1 MDKGSCF
8 CIEGNELYLEQVLV
22 DHNDI
27 PIFFVCKDTMAY
39 YVVLCSDIEEL
50 SYIVIEPSTLDLY
63 RLLHGMLSMREVF
76 TKQKNYWE
84 IISGETIESDV
95 VLCKPIQEI
104 DHSVLPE
111 EGACFEILTDEVSSY
126 VISQMQGAE
135 IYRITL
141 IMNGN
146 KPDEYSFEISL
157 TGFFTIEDS
166 QEITQRS
173 KDDLISKNA
182 VAILMPYLRSEVS
195 LLTAQPGME
204 CVVLPAFNINKLL
217 EKSDGY

>member
-1 MDKGSCF
+1 MQ
-8 CIEGNELYLEQVLV
+8 NEDSV
-22 DHNDI
+22 
-27 PIFFVCKDTMAY
+27 
-39 YVVLCSDIEEL
+39 
-50 SYIVIEPSTLDLY
+50 
-63 RLLHGMLSMREVF
+63 
-76 TKQKNYWE
+76 
-84 IISGETIESDV
+84 
-95 VLCKPIQEI
+95 
-104 DHSVLPE
+104 HSVLKLNDLVFDKIE
-111 EGACFEILTDEVSSY
+111 FKRHGFQNDKEIELKVQSN
-126 VISQMQGAE
+126 ISQMQGAE

>member
-126 VISQMQGAE
+126 VERFDAGFLLKERAFVKLYEGQLKQKIAAGLS
-135 IYRITL
+135 
-141 IMNGN
+141 N
-146 KPDEYSFEISL
+146 KD
-157 TGFFTIEDS
+157 IEHEGSMYD
-166 QEITQRS
+166 IIRS
-173 KDDLISKNA
+173 S
-182 VAILMPYLRSEVS
+182 VAIVEEHP
-195 LLTAQPGME
+195 
-204 CVVLPAFNINKLL
+204 
-217 EKSDGY
+217 EKWQSTEMAILAYAS